1 LAGGRYVLD
10 AGPDGATC
18 TTTTETAELT
28 LPVRAL
34 GAVSLGDVRLDVL
47 HRAGWLDEH
56 VPDAVA
62 RAAGIFS
69 GAITPWCN
77 TWF

>member
-1 LAGGRYVLD
+1 MSGSLVFGRRRGHRL
-10 AGPDGATC
+10 
-18 TTTTETAELT
+18 TAC
-28 LPVRAL
+28 
-34 GAVSLGDVRLDVL
+34 LGDIRLEVL

-62 RAAGIFS
+62 RA
-69 GAITPWCN
+69 GALLWGDVAPWCN